1 MCDVIYDEGIHLC
14 GTDLWFDAKKKVN
27 LSFISNANI
36 SSLPHHDRIIATPET
51 LKLIEGKTRNSI
63 ELCCPYNRPFTIG
76 NTKIELI
83 PSGYS
88 LGSSQIVTEIKGK
101 RVIYTGDLKVRY
113 SATSKFIE
121 IRRCDVLIMKCRY
134 GHPKFHFPPEEE
146 INEKI
151 YEFIKESLY
160 FNYVP
165 VIFIDEFGKAQDL
178 ILFLGNKNLNL
189 SVHRSIFKYL
199 EPYSEFGFEFK
210 NAEKFSVNN
219 IKRKVLVFPIHRRT
233 AKNIEKIEKKRTC
246 VVTGLAADNQKVIE
260 SAFKVDTSFAMSNHA
275 GYDELV
281 QYVEIV
287 KPKEVYLIEGFCAEF
302 ANKLKGLGY
311 NAKPIENPVQL
322 KLI

>member
-1 MCDVIYDEGIHLC
+1 MCDIIYDEGIHLG

-36 SSLPHHDRIIATPET
+36 PSVPHHDRIIATPET
-51 LKLIEGKTRNSI
+51 LKLIEGRTKNSI
-63 ELCCPYNRPFTIG
+63 VLSCPYNRPFTIG
-76 NTKIELI
+76 KTKIELI

-88 LGSSQIVTEIKGK
+88 LGSSQIVAEIKDK
-101 RVIYTGDLKVRY
+101 RVVYTGDLKVRY

-134 GHPKFHFPPEEE
+134 GHPKFHFPPDEEVS
-146 INEKI
+146 EKI
-151 YEFIKESLY
+151 YEFIKESFY

-165 VIFIDEFGKAQDL
+165 VVFIDVFGKAQDL
-178 ILFLGNKNLNL
+178 IHYLGNRNLKM
-189 SVHRSIFKYL
+189 SIHRSIYKYL
-199 EPYSEFGFEFK
+199 EPYSGFGFEFK
-210 NAEKFSVNN
+210 NAERFKSSD
-219 IKRKVLVFPIHRRT
+219 IKRKVLIFPIHRRT
-233 AKNIEKIEKKRTC
+233 TKNIEKIEKKRTC
-246 VVTGLAADNQKVIE
+246 VVTGLAVDNQNVIK
-260 SAFKVDTSFAMSNHA
+260 STFKVDSAFAMSNHA

-287 KPKEVYLIEGFCAEF
+287 KPKEVYLIEGFCVEF

-311 NAKPIENPVQL
+311 NAKPIENPIQL

>member
-1 MCDVIYDEGIHLC
+1 MCDVIYDEGIHLG

-27 LSFISNANI
+27 LSFISNAGVPSI
-36 SSLPHHDRIIATPET
+36 PHHDRIIATPET

-63 ELCCPYNRPFTIG
+63 VLSCPYNRPFTVG
-76 NTKIELI
+76 KTQIELI

-101 RVIYTGDLKVRY
+101 RVVYTGDLKVRY
-113 SATSKFIE
+113 SETSKYIE

-146 INEKI
+146 VCKKI
-151 YEFIKESLY
+151 YEFIVESYY
-160 FNYVP
+160 FNYTP
-165 VIFIDEFGKAQDL
+165 VIFIDVLGKAQDL
-178 ILFLGNKNLNL
+178 IHYLGRNNINL
-189 SVHRSIFKYL
+189 SIHRSIYKYL
-199 EPYSEFGFEFK
+199 DPYTDFGFNFK
-210 NAEKFSVNN
+210 NAEKFKAGD
-219 IKRKVLVFPIHRRT
+219 IKRKTLVFPIHKR
-233 AKNIEKIEKKRTC
+233 ANKNIEKIDKKRTC
-246 VVTGLAADNQKVIE
+246 VITGLAVDNQNVVE
-260 SAFKVDTSFAMSNHA
+260 SAFKVDSAFAMSNHA

-302 ANKLKGLGY
+302 ANKLNSLGY